1 MYYLIFARQQLFRY
15 RELEKQQGIDARMRN
30 PFAMVRE
37 AWPWQQTEGEVP
49 AALFQLHDYN
59 KDQGQG

>member
-1 MYYLIFARQQLFRY
+1 
-15 RELEKQQGIDARMRN
+15 MRN